1 MDFRKFRFDWGEAHK
16 SVLKKTE
23 MTPEERYRVMKLIV
37 RYEEGMFAAIKRELD
52 VMRQA
57 KGEE

>member
-1 MDFRKFRFDWGEAHK
+1 MDLKKFRFDWVEARK
-16 SVLKKTE
+16 SVLNKTE
-23 MTPEERYRVMKLIV
+23 MTPEERYRVMKFIV

-52 VMRQA
+52 AMRQA